1 MDTRVNLMAAAII
14 AGFILLAGVSLRVGW
29 LHARRVEQLPTLLPT
44 AFGLIGAAVLTVL
57 YLLMEDRRGIVFFGA
72 FSGLILLPWVAGL
85 ALFGPQA
92 WKDSS
97 QERAAA
103 LTEEAAPAVTEIA
116 GAMLDVA
123 EAKLATYPDGTSI
136 LTVRYT
142 DAAVAAARLRAEYGG
157 TLPPL
162 AQVAGHEGVLIE
174 TEGFASFQFQDVA
187 QVVRVTGA
195 NRTALQRR
203 LERSSPSARRGT
215 GPPKFVPKPGI
226 AALLGGVLVYTLF
239 VSWAFVRLSTWAA
252 SFPGLAGAAPLPA
265 ETLRDR
271 LLGVARLAVPFT
283 VRPGDRP
290 GEPNAEWR
298 YADVTWLD
306 QMRAHHMTQLIR
318 YRLRLDQA
326 DRTVRVLEYRAT
338 FDASAGIGGA
348 NLSYRVERGITFF
361 EIQRYTLLG
370 LQIKDGRITPD
381 LNYSGHFSAD
391 ELRYPLVRIVTSA
404 GWTWRQVMLDAP
416 WLTG

>member
-1 MDTRVNLMAAAII
+1 MAAAII
-14 AGFILLAGVSLRVGW
+14 AGFSLVVAVSLLVGW
-29 LHARRVEQLPTLLPT
+29 LHARRVDQLPTLLPT

-85 ALFGPQA
+85 AIFGPQA
-92 WKDSS
+92 W
-97 QERAAA
+97 
-103 LTEEAAPAVTEIA
+103 
-116 GAMLDVA
+116 LDVA

-142 DAAVAAARLRAEYGG
+142 DAAVAAARLRAEYRG

-162 AQVAGHEGVLIE
+162 TRVAGHEGVLIE

-215 GPPKFVPKPGI
+215 GPPKFVQKPGI
-226 AALLGGVLVYTLF
+226 VALIGGVLLYTLF

-290 GEPNAEWR
+290 DELNAEWR

-306 QMRAHHMTQLIR
+306 QMRAHHMTQPIR

-326 DRTVRVLEYRAT
+326 DRT
-338 FDASAGIGGA
+338 
-348 NLSYRVERGITFF
+348 
-361 EIQRYTLLG
+361 
-370 LQIKDGRITPD
+370 
-381 LNYSGHFSAD
+381 
-391 ELRYPLVRIVTSA
+391 A

-416 WLTG
+416 WLTA